1 MALPVLSVAAAIKI
15 LGPAAAKAAKLAY
28 KMYKKRGGK
37 KTEKKFL
44 SDKANAEKK
53 AHNKA
58 DRDIQKSELN
68 FEKGRD
74 ESASGALGRLNKKE
88 KKAYIKGMGFKG
100 KNKPKTFSNKGQTKT
115 RSMMKKERKEKD
127 LDDKKTFSD
136 L

>member
-1 MALPVLSVAAAIKI
+1 MALPILAVAAAVRI

-44 SDKANAEKK
+44 SDKANAVKR
-53 AHNKA
+53 ADNKA
-58 DRDIQKSELN
+58 DRDIQKSELR

-74 ESASGALGRLNKKE
+74 EGASGSIGRLNKKE
-88 KKAYIKGMGFKG
+88 KKAYIKEMGFKG
-100 KNKPKTFSNKGQTKT
+100 KNRPKTTSNKGQTKT
-115 RSMMKKERKEKD
+115 RSMMRKERKEKE